1 MKQYTGIG
9 ASVKP
14 MNELSPVGQGA
25 GPVRLRDSAMFDSLS
40 NRLQRVFKEL
50 RGEGHLTEFH
60 VDEALKEIRTAL
72 LEADVNLQVVKGFTA
87 RVREKAVGQEVLTS
101 FSPAQQVIKIVRDEL
116 TRVLGGEQAPLALKK
131 RPSVILLVGLQGS
144 GKTTTAAKLALYLK
158 SSFRKQVLLVPADV
172 HRPAATEQLRTLAR
186 ENGLMAFDPKGEP
199 DAVVRARSAV
209 KDARLLGYDVAILD
223 TAGRLHIDEVLMDEV
238 ARIRDATEPD
248 EILFVADAMTG
259 QDAVRSAEAFA
270 ATLPLTGVILTKT
283 DGDARGGAAL
293 SIATVLGKPLKFVG
307 TGEKVKELEL
317 FHPDRAASR
326 LLGLGDV
333 LTLIEKVSA
342 ETDEAAALRAAEKL
356 RKNTF
361 TLTDLREQMAQLKKM
376 GPLGGLLGHLPKV
389 GPLKGLANLDIPEN
403 ATKSLEAMIDSMTP
417 GEREDPKLLDG
428 SRKKRIAKGSGTS
441 VPEVNQLLKQYLSM
455 KKMMKGAARMRG

>member
-1 MKQYTGIG
+1 VP
-9 ASVKP
+9 SVKP
-14 MNELSPVGQGA
+14 MSEFEPRLVVGHGLLDFA
-25 GPVRLRDSAMFDSLS
+25 ARTMFDSLS
-40 NRLQRVFKEL
+40 NRLQRIFKEL

-72 LEADVNLQVVKGFTA
+72 LEADVNLQVVKDFTA
-87 RVREKAVGQEVLTS
+87 RIREKAVGSEVLTS

-144 GKTTTAAKLALYLK
+144 GKTTTAAKLALHLK
-158 SSFRKQVLLVPADV
+158 TSFRKQVLLVPADAQ
-172 HRPAATEQLRTLAR
+172 RPAATEQLRTLAK

-199 DAVVRARSAV
+199 DAVVRTKAAV
-209 KDARLLGYDVAILD
+209 KDAKLLGYDVAIVD
-223 TAGRLHIDEVLMDEV
+223 TAGRLHVDDALMDEV
-238 ARIRDATEPD
+238 GRIRDASEPD

-259 QDAVRSAEAFA
+259 QDAVRSAEAFGA
-270 ATLPLTGVILTKT
+270 KLPLTGVILTKT

-293 SIATVLGKPLKFVG
+293 SIATVVGKPLKFVG

-389 GPLKGLANLDIPEN
+389 GPLKGLANLEIPED

-417 GEREDPKLLDG
+417 EEREDPKLLDG

>member
-1 MKQYTGIG
+1 
-9 ASVKP
+9 
-14 MNELSPVGQGA
+14 
-25 GPVRLRDSAMFDSLS
+25 MFESLS

-72 LEADVNLQVVKGFTA
+72 LEADVNLQVVKDFTA
-87 RVREKAVGQEVLTS
+87 RVREKAVGEEVLTS
-101 FSPAQQVIKIVRDEL
+101 FSPTQQVIKIVRDEL

-144 GKTTTAAKLALYLK
+144 GKTTTAAKLALHLK
-158 SSFRKQVLLVPADV
+158 TSFRKQVLLVPADV
-172 HRPAATEQLRTLAR
+172 HRPAATEQLRTLAK
-186 ENGLMAFDPKGEP
+186 ENGLMSFDPKGEP
-199 DAVVRARSAV
+199 DAVVRAKSAV
-209 KDARLLGYDVAILD
+209 KDARLLGYDVAIVD

-238 ARIRDATEPD
+238 ARIRDASEPD

-270 ATLPLTGVILTKT
+270 AKLPLTGVILTKT

-293 SIATVLGKPLKFVG
+293 SIATVVGKPLKFVG
-307 TGEKVKELEL
+307 TGERVGELEL

-342 ETDEAAALRAAEKL
+342 ETDEAAALRTAEKL

-361 TLTDLREQMAQLKKM
+361 TLTDLREQMSQLKKM

-417 GEREDPKLLDG
+417 AEREDPKLLDG

>member
-1 MKQYTGIG
+1 VP
-9 ASVKP
+9 SVKP
-14 MNELSPVGQGA
+14 LSELSLAWSRGHGLLDFTARP
-25 GPVRLRDSAMFDSLS
+25 MFDSLS
-40 NRLQRVFKEL
+40 NRLQRIFKEL

-72 LEADVNLQVVKGFTA
+72 LEADVNLQVVKDFTA
-87 RVREKAVGQEVLTS
+87 RIREKAVGSEVLTS

-144 GKTTTAAKLALYLK
+144 GKTTTAAKLALHLK
-158 SSFRKQVLLVPADV
+158 TSFRKQVLLVPADAQ
-172 HRPAATEQLRTLAR
+172 RPAATEQLRTLAK

-199 DAVVRARSAV
+199 DAVVRTKAAV
-209 KDARLLGYDVAILD
+209 KDAKLLGYDVAIVD
-223 TAGRLHIDEVLMDEV
+223 TAGRLHVDEALMDEIG
-238 ARIRDATEPD
+238 RIRDASEPD

-259 QDAVRSAEAFA
+259 QDAVRSAEAFGA
-270 ATLPLTGVILTKT
+270 KLPLTGVILTKT

-293 SIATVLGKPLKFVG
+293 SIATVVGKPLKFVG

-342 ETDEAAALRAAEKL
+342 ETDEAAALRTAEKL

-361 TLTDLREQMAQLKKM
+361 TLTDLREQMTQLKKM
-376 GPLGGLLGHLPKV
+376 GPLGGLLGHLPKI
-389 GPLKGLANLDIPEN
+389 GPLKGLANLEIPED

-417 GEREDPKLLDG
+417 EEREDPKLLDG

>member
-1 MKQYTGIG
+1 MG
-9 ASVKP
+9 SVKP
-14 MNELSPVGQGA
+14 MNELSLPGGRK
-25 GPVRLRDSAMFDSLS
+25 GPARLLDPAMFDSLS

-72 LEADVNLQVVKGFTA
+72 LEADVNLQVVKDFTA

-172 HRPAATEQLRTLAR
+172 HRPAATEQLRTLAK

-199 DAVVRARSAV
+199 DAVARAKAAV
-209 KDARLLGYDVAILD
+209 KDAKLLGYDVAILD
-223 TAGRLHIDEVLMDEV
+223 TAGRLHVDEVLMDEV
-238 ARIRDATEPD
+238 ARISGATEPD

-270 ATLPLTGVILTKT
+270 AKLPLTGVILTKT

-317 FHPDRAASR
+317 FHPDRAASW

-361 TLTDLREQMAQLKKM
+361 TLTDLREQMSQLKKM
-376 GPLGGLLGHLPKV
+376 GPLSGLLGHLPKV
-389 GPLKGLANLDIPEN
+389 GPLKGLANLEIPEN
-403 ATKSLEAMIDSMTP
+403 ATKTLEAMIDSMTP
-417 GEREDPKLLDG
+417 EEREDPKLLDG

>member
-1 MKQYTGIG
+1 
-9 ASVKP
+9 
-14 MNELSPVGQGA
+14 
-25 GPVRLRDSAMFDSLS
+25 MFESLS

-60 VDEALKEIRTAL
+60 VDGALKEIRTAL
-72 LEADVNLQVVKGFTA
+72 LEADVNLSVVKDFTA
-87 RVREKAVGQEVLTS
+87 AVREKAVGQEVLTS

-116 TRVLGGEQAPLALKK
+116 ASILGGHQAPLAIKK

-144 GKTTTAAKLALYLK
+144 GKTTTAAKLALHLK
-158 SSFRKQVLLVPADV
+158 KSFGKQVLLVPADV
-172 HRPAATEQLRTLAR
+172 QRPAATEQLRTLAK
-186 ENGLMAFDPKGEP
+186 ENSLMAFDPKGEP
-199 DAVVRARSAV
+199 DAVARARAAV
-209 KDARLLGYDVAILD
+209 KDAKLFGYDVAIVD
-223 TAGRLHIDEVLMDEV
+223 TAGRLHVDEVLMDEV
-238 ARIRDATEPD
+238 ARIREATEPD

-259 QDAVRSAEAFA
+259 QDAVRSAEAFGA
-270 ATLPLTGVILTKT
+270 RLPLTGVVLTKT

-293 SIATVLGKPLKFVG
+293 SLAKVVGKPLKFTG
-307 TGEKVKELEL
+307 TGEKVADLEP

-333 LTLIEKVSA
+333 MTLIEKVSA

-356 RKNTF
+356 RRNTF
-361 TLTDLREQMAQLKKM
+361 TLTDLREQMSQLKKM
-376 GPLGGLLGHLPKV
+376 GSLGSLLGHLPKV
-389 GPLKGLANLDIPEN
+389 GPMKQLANLEIPED

-417 GEREDPKLLDG
+417 AEREDPKVLDA

>member
-1 MKQYTGIG
+1 
-9 ASVKP
+9 
-14 MNELSPVGQGA
+14 
-25 GPVRLRDSAMFDSLS
+25 MFESLS

-72 LEADVNLQVVKGFTA
+72 LEADVNLSVVKDFA
-87 RVREKAVGQEVLTS
+87 AAVREKAVGQEVLTS

-116 TRVLGGEQAPLALKK
+116 TRVLGGQQAPLAIKK

-144 GKTTTAAKLALYLK
+144 GKTTTAAKLALHLK
-158 SSFRKQVLLVPADV
+158 KGFGKQVLLVPADV
-172 HRPAATEQLRTLAR
+172 QRPAATEQLRTLAK
-186 ENGLMAFDPKGEP
+186 ENGLMAFDPKGEN
-199 DAVVRARSAV
+199 DAVARAKAAV
-209 KDARLLGYDVAILD
+209 KDAKLFGYDVAIVD

-238 ARIRDATEPD
+238 ARIRAATEPD
-248 EILFVADAMTG
+248 EILFVADSMTG
-259 QDAVRSAEAFA
+259 QDAVRSAQAFGER
-270 ATLPLTGVILTKT
+270 LPLTGVILTKT

-293 SIATVLGKPLKFVG
+293 SLASVVGKPLKFTG
-307 TGEKVKELEL
+307 TGEKVADLEP

-333 LTLIEKVSA
+333 MTLIEKVSA

-361 TLTDLREQMAQLKKM
+361 TLTDLREQMTQLKKM
-376 GPLGGLLGHLPKV
+376 GPLGNLLGHLPKV
-389 GPLKGLANLDIPEN
+389 GPMKQLANLEIPDD

-417 GEREDPKLLDG
+417 QEREDPKILDG

>member
-1 MKQYTGIG
+1 
-9 ASVKP
+9 
-14 MNELSPVGQGA
+14 
-25 GPVRLRDSAMFDSLS
+25 
-40 NRLQRVFKEL
+40 
-50 RGEGHLTEFH
+50 
-60 VDEALKEIRTAL
+60 
-72 LEADVNLQVVKGFTA
+72 
-87 RVREKAVGQEVLTS
+87 
-101 FSPAQQVIKIVRDEL
+101 
-116 TRVLGGEQAPLALKK
+116 
-131 RPSVILLVGLQGS
+131 
-144 GKTTTAAKLALYLK
+144 
-158 SSFRKQVLLVPADV
+158 
-172 HRPAATEQLRTLAR
+172 
-186 ENGLMAFDPKGEP
+186 
-199 DAVVRARSAV
+199 
-209 KDARLLGYDVAILD
+209 
-223 TAGRLHIDEVLMDEV
+223 
-238 ARIRDATEPD
+238 
-248 EILFVADAMTG
+248 MTG

-270 ATLPLTGVILTKT
+270 AVLPLTGVILTKT

-307 TGEKVKELEL
+307 TGEKVSELEL

-342 ETDEAAALRAAEKL
+342 ETDEVAALRAAEKL

-389 GPLKGLANLDIPEN
+389 WPLKGLANLEIPED

-417 GEREDPKLLDG
+417 KEREEPKLLDG

>member
-1 MKQYTGIG
+1 
-9 ASVKP
+9 
-14 MNELSPVGQGA
+14 
-25 GPVRLRDSAMFDSLS
+25 MFESLS

-72 LEADVNLQVVKGFTA
+72 LEADVNLQVVKDFTA
-87 RVREKAVGQEVLTS
+87 RVRERAVGQEVLTS
-101 FSPAQQVIKIVRDEL
+101 FSPTQQVIKIVRDEL

-144 GKTTTAAKLALYLK
+144 GKTTTAAKLALHLK
-158 SSFRKQVLLVPADV
+158 TSFRKHVLLVPADV
-172 HRPAATEQLRTLAR
+172 HRPAATEQLRTLAK
-186 ENGLMAFDPKGEP
+186 ENALMAFDPKGEP

-209 KDARLLGYDVAILD
+209 KDAKLLGYDVVIVD
-223 TAGRLHIDEVLMDEV
+223 TAGRLHVDEVLMAEM
-238 ARIRDATEPD
+238 ARIRDASEPD

-270 ATLPLTGVILTKT
+270 AVLPLTGVILTKT

-307 TGEKVKELEL
+307 TGEKVSELEL

-342 ETDEAAALRAAEKL
+342 ETDEVAALRAAERL

-376 GPLGGLLGHLPKV
+376 GPLGGLLGLLPKV
-389 GPLKGLANLDIPEN
+389 GPLKGLANLE
-403 ATKSLEAMIDSMTP
+403 
-417 GEREDPKLLDG
+417 
-428 SRKKRIAKGSGTS
+428 
-441 VPEVNQLLKQYLSM
+441 
-455 KKMMKGAARMRG
+455 

>member
-1 MKQYTGIG
+1 VP
-9 ASVKP
+9 SVKP
-14 MNELSPVGQGA
+14 LSELSLAWSRGHGLLDFMARP
-25 GPVRLRDSAMFDSLS
+25 MFDSLS
-40 NRLQRVFKEL
+40 NRLQRIFKEL

-72 LEADVNLQVVKGFTA
+72 LEADVNLQVVKDFTA
-87 RVREKAVGQEVLTS
+87 RIREKAVGSEVLTS

-144 GKTTTAAKLALYLK
+144 GKTTTAAKLALHLK
-158 SSFRKQVLLVPADV
+158 TSFRKQVLLVPADAQ
-172 HRPAATEQLRTLAR
+172 RPAATEQLRTLAK

-199 DAVVRARSAV
+199 DAVVRTKAAV
-209 KDARLLGYDVAILD
+209 KDAKLLGYDVAIVD
-223 TAGRLHIDEVLMDEV
+223 TAGRLHVDEALMDEIG
-238 ARIRDATEPD
+238 RIRDASEPD

-259 QDAVRSAEAFA
+259 QDAVRSAEAFGA
-270 ATLPLTGVILTKT
+270 KLPLTGVILTKT

-293 SIATVLGKPLKFVG
+293 SIATVVGKPLKFVG

-342 ETDEAAALRAAEKL
+342 ETDEAAALRTAEKL

-361 TLTDLREQMAQLKKM
+361 TLTDLREQMTQLKKM
-376 GPLGGLLGHLPKV
+376 GPLGGLLGHLPKI
-389 GPLKGLANLDIPEN
+389 GPLKGLANLEIPED

-417 GEREDPKLLDG
+417 EEREDPKLLDG

>member
-1 MKQYTGIG
+1 
-9 ASVKP
+9 
-14 MNELSPVGQGA
+14 
-25 GPVRLRDSAMFDSLS
+25 MFESLS

-72 LEADVNLQVVKGFTA
+72 LEADVNLSVVKDFTA
-87 RVREKAVGQEVLTS
+87 AVREKSVGQEVLTS

-116 TRVLGGEQAPLALKK
+116 TAILGGHQAPLAIKK

-144 GKTTTAAKLALYLK
+144 GKTTTAAKLALHLK
-158 SSFRKQVLLVPADV
+158 KSFGKQVLLVPADV
-172 HRPAATEQLRTLAR
+172 QRPAATEQLRTLAK
-186 ENGLMAFDPKGEP
+186 ENGLMAFDPKGET
-199 DAVVRARSAV
+199 DAVARARSAV
-209 KDARLLGYDVAILD
+209 KDAKLFGYDVAIVD
-223 TAGRLHIDEVLMDEV
+223 TAGRLHVDEVLMDEV
-238 ARIRDATEPD
+238 ARIREATEPD

-259 QDAVRSAEAFA
+259 QDAVRSAEAFGA
-270 ATLPLTGVILTKT
+270 KLPLTGVVLTKT

-293 SIATVLGKPLKFVG
+293 SLAKVVGKPLKFTG
-307 TGEKVKELEL
+307 TGEKVGDLEP

-333 LTLIEKVSA
+333 MTLIEKVSA

-356 RKNTF
+356 RRNTF
-361 TLTDLREQMAQLKKM
+361 TLTDLREQMSQLKKM
-376 GPLGGLLGHLPKV
+376 GSLGSLLGHLPKV
-389 GPLKGLANLDIPEN
+389 GPMKQLANLEIPED

-417 GEREDPKLLDG
+417 AEREDPKLLDA